1 MMNDK
6 AGSKK
11 CVIASK
17 QSERSNLSN
26 KTAMAEGNDE
36 VISANNE
43 QIVTPPSSAH
53 NDGNIGQI
61 VTPAAHNDG
70 KNEQIILFVL
80 SSNNDELPITK

>member
-1 MMNDK
+1 MNDK

-26 KTAMAEGNDE
+26 KTAMVEGNDE

-43 QIVTPPSSAH
+43 
-53 NDGNIGQI
+53 QI